1 MASTSII
8 VTGRNRRRAVSKV
21 SGGMSVNFVRHWNR
35 VSSNGA
41 NCRYRRHCEYKG
53 SHQRPIGGPG
63 RIGRPVPR
71 HRWTTSGSRLRR
83 RGSVQPTTPNS
94 SRFRR
99 IPGRRSGSDPQRRDR
114 PPELEKTSGR
124 PAQTHTRQSCDRPK
138 SAPAPEFQAGL
149 SLENAPGSSV
159 GSIVR
164 VPSRD
169 RSNRP
174 LRTPQVQA
182 NTGPSRDRTL
192 ISVSAPGLLIIDG
205 PSSANPGRG

>member
-21 SGGMSVNFVRHWNR
+21 SGGMSVNIVRHWNR

-41 NCRYRRHCEYKG
+41 NCRYRRRCEYKG

-138 SAPAPEFQAGL
+138 SAPARGNSSRFRRI
-149 SLENAPGSSV
+149 PGRRS
-159 GSIVR
+159 GSDPR
-164 VPSRD
+164 RCLP
-169 RSNRP
+169 
-174 LRTPQVQA
+174 
-182 NTGPSRDRTL
+182 GTL
-192 ISVSAPGLLIIDG
+192 ISVTSCVVSAPGLFEWIK
-205 PSSANPGRG
+205 PRSTT